1 MIAPKIA
8 KLAAI
13 GVLALTLQLQA
24 GDTVPFKGICYGD
37 FSLWP
42 ALANMSGNGTHLG
55 QFTGVLIPGGPTGL
69 SVVLRAAN
77 GDEIRANV
85 SPTATGAVAVITG
98 GTGRFEG
105 ATGSWTSTWVEPPP
119 LLVERFE
126 GEISTVGSNKR

>member
-8 KLAAI
+8 RLAVI
-13 GVLALTLQLQA
+13 GVLALTLHLQA

-37 FSLWP
+37 FSSAPPTL
-42 ALANMSGNGTHLG
+42 SGNGTHLG
-55 QFTGVLIPGGPTGL
+55 QFTGVLIPVGPGVL

-77 GDEIRANV
+77 GDEIWADV
-85 SPTATGAVAVITG
+85 FPYPTGGGGVAVITG

-105 ATGSWTSTWVEPPP
+105 ATGSWTSTWIEPPP